1 MTMENL
7 NPKLNPLVRIVDDDE
22 RVRQSEAFVLR
33 LSGWDVKEY
42 ESAERFLESDDK
54 ERCGC
59 LVLDIRM
66 PGLSGIELQKE
77 LIRQGRTIPILFLT
91 GHGDLDMAV
100 AALKRGAADFVQKP
114 IRSETLTES
123 VKRLV
128 AWHEAVC
135 RKRIEAKAAADKLRT
150 LTPKELEIC
159 REAASGLHNKEI
171 AEKLGV
177 TEQTVKI
184 HRWNAT
190 PMLRWLE
197 SQGMKFMPSV
207 TEAYGAEWPR
217 AHKPLMPNG
226 EGYIRTLS
234 NRASALGAEIRT
246 GTAAVAL
253 LQSDGRVTGVRVND
267 RGTLRNLNAKKGV
280 ILSSGGFG
288 ANREMI
294 HRFAPKYDGL
304 TTNAAP
310 GSTGEMILEAE
321 KIGSS
326 LTDMDRILCNPGPP
340 EGRTHHARF
349 HMIVDQFILVNHQGR
364 RFIREDAH
372 RNQLTDAV
380 LKLPERYAYT
390 VIDDRAF
397 RNLSILMQKE
407 ATLAIETGDAWCADT
422 VPELASLMGL
432 PKGNLARTVEQYNRS
447 VKTRQDP
454 LGKAASALKSP
465 ILKPPFWGCYAGMS
479 TLYTLGGVRISP
491 QARVLTA
498 LGKPIPGLW
507 ASGEVTGGV
516 HGVNRLGGC
525 GIPDGLVFG
534 RIAGLDAAGIKS

>member
-1 MTMENL
+1 MEIASSRR
-7 NPKLNPLVRIVDDDE
+7 KFI
-22 RVRQSEAFVLR
+22 
-33 LSGWDVKEY
+33 
-42 ESAERFLESDDK
+42 
-54 ERCGC
+54 
-59 LVLDIRM
+59 
-66 PGLSGIELQKE
+66 
-77 LIRQGRTIPILFLT
+77 
-91 GHGDLDMAV
+91 MA
-100 AALKRGAADFVQKP
+100 AGAAAVLSACR
-114 IRSETLTES
+114 RSETADSQDPDLIVIGAGGAGLSAAVSAAENGLR
-123 VKRLV
+123 VLV
-128 AWHEAVC
+128 LEKEEHIGGST
-135 RKRIEAKAAADKLRT
+135 RISGGFYSCVDPGRQNALGIRDSEPFFLNQVLQSGGGHSDPALART
-150 LTPKELEIC
+150 LVF
-159 REAASGLHNKEI
+159 G
-171 AEKLGV
+171 
-177 TEQTVKI
+177 
-184 HRWNAT
+184 AT

-294 HRFAPKYDGL
+294 HRFAPKYDGF

-326 LTDMDRILCNPGPP
+326 LTDMDRILCNPGAP

-465 ILKPPFWGCYAGMS
+465 ILKPPFWGCYTGMS

-507 ASGEVTGGV
+507 AAGEVTGGV